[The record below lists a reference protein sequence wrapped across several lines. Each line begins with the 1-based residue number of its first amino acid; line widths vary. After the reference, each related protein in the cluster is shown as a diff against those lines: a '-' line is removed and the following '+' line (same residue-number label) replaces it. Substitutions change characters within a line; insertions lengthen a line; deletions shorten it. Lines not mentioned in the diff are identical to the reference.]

1 MSPKP
6 VAVISDIHGNR
17 WALRAVLEDIER
29 RGVERVVNLGDSFYG
44 PLDPAGT
51 ARMLIGRGMPT
62 VRGNEDRVLVVA
74 SPEEAHSPSLEFTRN
89 SLAAEHMQWLE
100 ALEMTAIA
108 YADFFLCHGT
118 PERDDEYLL
127 QRVSEEGAC
136 LRTPSEVEGKVGHLD
151 RPVVLCGHDHVA
163 RTMRLPN
170 GMLVVAPGSV
180 GLPAYR
186 DELPYPHVMES
197 GTPHARYS
205 VVRWCPDGWQAEAQ
219 TVEYEWDVAAG
230 VALKN
235 HRPDW
240 ARWLRT
246 GRAIT

>member
-6 VAVISDIHGNR
+6 IAVLSDIHGNS

-29 RGVERVVNLGDSFYG
+29 RGIERLVNLGDSLYG

-51 ARMLIGRGMPT
+51 AEILIARGMPT
-62 VRGNEDRVLVVA
+62 VRGNEDRLLVAA
-74 SPEEAHSPSLEFTRN
+74 SPEAANSPSLEFTRN
-89 SLAAEHMQWLE
+89 SLAAEHVRWLE
-100 ALEMTAIA
+100 ALEMTTTA
-108 YADFFLCHGT
+108 YSDFFLCHGT

-127 QRVSEEGAC
+127 HRVSEEGA
-136 LRTPSEVEGKVGHLD
+136 RPATPSEVEAKVGHSD

-170 GMLVVAPGSV
+170 GMLVVDPGSLGV
-180 GLPAYR
+180 PAYR

-205 VVRWCPDGWQAEAQ
+205 VVSWCGDGWQAEERA
-219 TVEYEWDVAAG
+219 VEYEWDVAAE

-246 GRAIT
+246 GRASP